1 MKFTFSPALCQ
12 VDEYLPLAQTA
23 DQCGY
28 THCSLPD
35 AVFYPEKVE
44 EDYPYTKD
52 GKRFWTADTPWL
64 EPWVAIPAM
73 AAVTKQLRFCTSVLK
88 LAIRNPLLVARTVQ
102 SAAVL
107 SGNRVVLGVGLG
119 WIPEEFAWCGTEYK
133 TRGKRANEAI
143 EIIQLLLAGGM
154 VEYHGEHYDFDRL
167 QISPAPSAP
176 VPLYVGGHSEPAIRR
191 AAKYADGWTSAML
204 PSKKIPAIIASL
216 NAAREQAG
224 RAHLP
229 FEIQVTCTDVFDRDG
244 FLRLADMGV
253 TDVIVQPWLMYGV
266 AVNGSVTEKQ
276 DGLKRFAEQII
287 QPMQSTP

>member
-1 MKFTFSPALCQ
+1 
-12 VDEYLPLAQTA
+12 
-23 DQCGY
+23 
-28 THCSLPD
+28 
-35 AVFYPEKVE
+35 
-44 EDYPYTKD
+44 
-52 GKRFWTADTPWL
+52 WTADTPWL

-224 RAHLP
+224 QTHLP

-244 FLRLADMGV
+244 FLRPADMGV
-253 TDVIVQPWLMYGV
+253 HDVIVQPWLMYGV
-266 AVNGSVTEKQ
+266 AVNGSVTDKQ